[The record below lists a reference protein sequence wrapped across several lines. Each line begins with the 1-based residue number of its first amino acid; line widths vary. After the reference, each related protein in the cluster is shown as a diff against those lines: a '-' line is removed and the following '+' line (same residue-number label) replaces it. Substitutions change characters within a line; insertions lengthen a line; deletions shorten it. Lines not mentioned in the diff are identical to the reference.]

1 MNETQ
6 VNLNASELSVLT
18 NALVLLTHK
27 EQVLIE
33 RYSKVPVNQL
43 DNKLTTIYEQLKSDV
58 PPVEVAQ

>member
-43 DNKLTTIYEQLKSDV
+43 YNKLTTIYEQLKSDV